1 MSDSAASQKSAD
13 DSKSSVAAGL
23 KGVVVAE
30 TATSTVYGEEGRLIF
45 RGYDIHDLADNSTFE
60 EVVALLWNGDLP
72 SRADLA
78 DMVTLLAREREV
90 PKPVLDLVRSAPSE
104 TPPMAILRTAAS
116 ALGEYDPEAE
126 DMTPEANRRKATR
139 LTARLATLTAAI
151 FRSRKG
157 QEPVPPDPALNHAA
171 NFLFM
176 CFGERASAQAVRAMD
191 MALVIHAEQ
200 GFNASTFSS
209 RVTSATLSD
218 MYSAITSAIGTLK
231 GPLHGGANQRVLEML
246 YEIGSPERVAD
257 YVDAKLAKKERI
269 MGFGHRVY
277 RVEDPRGRHLK
288 QVAEELAAA
297 GQGDPTLLDIQNRLI
312 DVMMDRKGMA
322 INVDFWS
329 ASLYTYLGFPADL
342 FPPLFAISR
351 VAGWTSHVMEQ
362 YSANVLIRPRAQY
375 VGRTG
380 RRYVP
385 VADRG

>member
-1 MSDSAASQKSAD
+1 MSESPSSQKPAD

-30 TATSTVYGEEGRLIF
+30 TSVSTVYGEEGKLIY
-45 RGYDIHDLADNSTFE
+45 RGYNIHDLAENATFE

-72 SRADLA
+72 NRADLA

-90 PKPVLDLVRSAPSE
+90 DKPVLDLVRSAPSE
-104 TPPMAILRTAAS
+104 APPMAILRTATS
-116 ALGEYDPEAE
+116 ALGEYDPDAE
-126 DMTPEANRRKATR
+126 DISPQANRRKAVK
-139 LTARLATLTAAI
+139 LTSRLATLTAAI
-151 FRSRKG
+151 FRSRRG
-157 QEPVPPDPALNHAA
+157 QEPVPPDPALGHAA

-176 CFGERASAQAVRAMD
+176 CFGERASAQAARAME

-246 YEIGSPERVAD
+246 YEVGSPERVPD
-257 YVDAKLAKKERI
+257 YIDAKLAKKERI

-277 RVEDPRGRHLK
+277 KVEDPRGRHLK
-288 QVAEELAAA
+288 RVAEELAAA
-297 GQGDPTLLDIQNRLI
+297 GQGDPTLLDIQSRMI
-312 DVMMDRKGMA
+312 DVMQDRKGMA
-322 INVDFWS
+322 INVDFYS

-362 YSANVLIRPRAQY
+362 HSANVLIRPRAQY
-375 VGRTG
+375 IGHTG
-380 RRYVP
+380 RRYVTI
-385 VADRG
+385 ADRG

>member
-1 MSDSAASQKSAD
+1 MSDSPSSQKPAD

-30 TATSTVYGEEGRLIF
+30 TATSTVFGAEGRLIL
-45 RGYDIHDLADNSTFE
+45 RGYDIHDLADHSTFE

-72 SRADLA
+72 NRADLA
-78 DMVTLLAREREV
+78 DMVTLLASEREV
-90 PKPVLDLVRSAPSE
+90 DKPVLDLVRSAPAE
-104 TPPMAILRTAAS
+104 APPMAILRTATS

-126 DMTPEANRRKATR
+126 EMSPEANRRKAVK
-139 LTARLATLTAAI
+139 LTAQLATLTAAI
-151 FRSRKG
+151 FRCRKG
-157 QEPVPPDPALNHAA
+157 QEPVAPDPALGHAA

-191 MALVIHAEQ
+191 MALVIHSEQ

-246 YEIGSPERVAD
+246 YEVGSPERVPD
-257 YVDAKLAKKERI
+257 YIDAKLAKKERI

-277 RVEDPRGRHLK
+277 KVEDPRGRHLK

-297 GQGDPTLLDIQNRLI
+297 GQGDPTLLDIQSRMI
-312 DVMMDRKGMA
+312 DVMQDRKGMA
-322 INVDFWS
+322 INVDFYS

-375 VGRTG
+375 IGHTG
-380 RRYVP
+380 RRYVAI
-385 VADRG
+385 ADRG

>member
-1 MSDSAASQKSAD
+1 MSDSAAGQKSAD

-45 RGYDIHDLADNSTFE
+45 RGYDIHDLAENSTFE
-60 EVVALLWNGDLP
+60 EVVALLWNGKLP
-72 SRADLA
+72 TRADLA

-90 PKPVLDLVRSAPSE
+90 PKPVMDLVRSAPSE
-104 TPPMAILRTAAS
+104 APPMAILRTAAS

-126 DMTPEANRRKATR
+126 EMSPEANRRKATR
-139 LTARLATLTAAI
+139 LTAQLATLTAAI
-151 FRSRKG
+151 FRSRRG
-157 QEPVPPDPALNHAA
+157 QEPVTPDPALNHAS

-176 CFGERASAQAVRAMD
+176 CFGERASTQAVRAMD

-209 RVTSATLSD
+209 RVTAATLSD
-218 MYSAITSAIGTLK
+218 IYSAITSAIGTLK

-257 YVDAKLAKKERI
+257 YVDAKLARKERI

-277 RVEDPRGRHLK
+277 KVEDPRGRHLK
-288 QVAEELAAA
+288 RVAEELAAA
-297 GQGDPTLLDIQNRLI
+297 GQGDPTLLDIQSRLI
-312 DVMMDRKGMA
+312 DVMQDRKGMA
-322 INVDFWS
+322 INVDFYS

-362 YSANVLIRPRAQY
+362 YSANVLIRPRARY

-385 VADRG
+385 LADRG